1 MKDKFIE
8 ENVVIEDG
16 VVIEP
21 FVKLLGNT
29 VIKKGAV
36 IKSFTEINNSI
47 IGENTIVD
55 SSTVLDSKIGNNNNI
70 GPRAYIRNNTET
82 KENAKVGFS
91 VEVKNSIIGNNTKV
105 SHLSYIGDSVLGDNI
120 NIGAG
125 TITANYDGI
134 NKNKTVIEDNCFIGS
149 NTVLIAPIK
158 IGKGSKVAAGST
170 LNQDVKQDSLAI
182 ARTRQ
187 ITKENYYKNEII

>member
-47 IGENTIVD
+47 IG
-55 SSTVLDSKIGNNNNI
+55 
-70 GPRAYIRNNTET
+70 
-82 KENAKVGFS
+82 
-91 VEVKNSIIGNNTKV
+91 
-105 SHLSYIGDSVLGDNI
+105 
-120 NIGAG
+120 
-125 TITANYDGI
+125 
-134 NKNKTVIEDNCFIGS
+134 
-149 NTVLIAPIK
+149 
-158 IGKGSKVAAGST
+158 
-170 LNQDVKQDSLAI
+170 
-182 ARTRQ
+182 
-187 ITKENYYKNEII
+187 